1 MAGPG
6 HSRTLINSMEL
17 TNKGIKRECWRIL
30 DSFVAMDLSGNKF
43 DEEIPNIMWNLKALN
58 MLNPSNN
65 VLSGSISSFLAN
77 LSNLESLDLSQ
88 SMLFGEIPPQLVDLT
103 FLSFLSVSHNHL
115 VGPIPQGKQF
125 HTFQTNSFDEN
136 VGLCGSPLSKKC
148 VNLEDPPTP
157 PSNFEAKQ
165 GSKSIFEFGW
175 KVVAIGYGCG
185 FIVGVFVGQIIIKRN
200 IDWFMKSFAI
210 GHPTGRRVMWRRSE
224 K

>member
-30 DSFVAMDLSGNKF
+30 DSFMAMDLSGNKF

-88 SMLFGEIPPQLVDLT
+88 SMLFGEIPPQLIDLT

-115 VGPIPQGKQF
+115 AGPIPQEKQF
-125 HTFQTNSFDEN
+125 HTFQTNSF
-136 VGLCGSPLSKKC
+136 
-148 VNLEDPPTP
+148 
-157 PSNFEAKQ
+157 
-165 GSKSIFEFGW
+165 
-175 KVVAIGYGCG
+175 
-185 FIVGVFVGQIIIKRN
+185 R
-200 IDWFMKSFAI
+200 
-210 GHPTGRRVMWRRSE
+210 
-224 K
+224 